1 MICELFPFQKQAVN
15 EMRLRVAMAL
25 NNYRMLKIPQ
35 VVSLQAPT
43 GSGKTIIMSALIED
57 IFYGSEQF
65 TEQPEAIFV
74 WLSDS
79 PQLNEQSK
87 QKIELK
93 ADKVRMDQCVVI
105 SDESFD
111 REILEDGHIYF
122 LNTQKLG
129 KAGNLS
135 RHSDTRQYTIWETIE
150 NTAREK
156 ADRLY
161 FIIDEAHRGM
171 QGRQA
176 GTATTIMQRFIKGS
190 SEQNLSPIPVVIGM
204 SATAERFNSLVGQAT
219 NSTLHKVVISP
230 AQVRQSGLLKDRIV
244 ITYPEDPIKHG
255 DMAVLQAAT
264 DEWQDKCKHW
274 YQYTYEQHYTNVNPV
289 FVIQVCAGSSTKVSD
304 TDLDDVIA
312 KIEERMGDSFKENEV
327 VHTFGS
333 TGTLSIHGLTVPH
346 VEPSEIAEDRRIR
359 VVLFKENL
367 STGWDCPRAE
377 TMMSFRRAEDAT
389 YIAQLL
395 GRMVRTP
402 LQCHVLVD
410 DSLNDVRLF
419 LPYFNQDTVQKV
431 IDELQATEGGEI
443 PTVVDGESLEDQTYD
458 TWSVH
463 NQRKKTQKQT
473 VGQLSIFDYPNGFQ
487 EEPAVAP
494 STAVDDM
501 PNSGAVAANQGGADA
516 EIPAEGHRA
525 IPLDTVSG
533 NDVHTGRETEVTNE
547 GNQSVNKEQPVLT
560 PAVSQM
566 SMLPTIDREGIT
578 KFINEQGYLTYIVR
592 AVKIN
597 SYLKSLMSLA
607 GLLSQFNICITAAED
622 VKNDVA
628 ELIRNY
634 VNGLHDA
641 GKYDELTK
649 QVMEM
654 KLSVQIF
661 DVFGEKI
668 QSDNQIDMFTA
679 SESDLDR
686 QLRVADAKMGGCGF
700 RLAYGRKYID
710 FDNPNAFKVDCIDL
724 FAGAGGLSEGFIQA
738 GFSPVPHVEMNPYA
752 AQTLETRTGY
762 YYLKAQGKLDI
773 YKDYI
778 SGKITRDEFLQHI
791 PEEQLQS
798 VFCETMSNETLPRL
812 FENIDRILTQRGIK
826 QVDVI
831 IGGPP
836 CQAYSL
842 VGRAQSKH
850 METPMSAD
858 PRNDLYKLYARFLQ
872 KYQPKMFVFE
882 NVMGI
887 KSANGGATWLK
898 VQEALRSVGYEI
910 ECHEQNSKNFGVLQ
924 NRRRM
929 IIVGWL
935 KNSGLSYPQFE
946 QTIADATVNDILSD
960 LPALQPGGKSGE
972 YRSDDF
978 SDYLRSTGIRKD
990 SDILTHHC
998 ARPNKDRDI
1007 EIYRRTIELWNDG
1020 HKRLNYNDLPD
1031 ELKTHKNRKSFLDR
1045 FKVVEGDEAYCHTM
1059 LAHISKD
1066 GHYFIH
1072 PDIEQHRSITVR
1084 EAARIQSFPDDYFF
1098 EGPRTAQ
1105 FVQIGNAVPTLMA
1118 KGIAEGI
1125 ANELSKE
1132 GIDGKQSPT

>member
-43 GSGKTIIMSALIED
+43 GSGKTIIMSSLIED

-93 ADKVRMDQCVVI
+93 ADKIRMDQCVVI
-105 SDESFD
+105 SDEAFD

-129 KAGNLS
+129 KAANLS

-150 NTAREK
+150 NTARKK

-176 GTATTIMQRFIKGS
+176 GTATSIMQRFIKGS
-190 SEQNLSPIPVVIGM
+190 SEQNLSPIPVIIGM
-204 SATAERFNSLVGQAT
+204 SATAERFNSLVGRAT

-244 ITYPEDPIKHG
+244 ITYPEDPSKHG

-274 YQYTYEQHYTNVNPV
+274 YQYTYEQHYPNVNPV
-289 FVIQVCAGSSTKVSD
+289 FVIQVCAGYSNKVSD

-333 TGTLSIHGLTVPH
+333 TGTLTIHGLTVPH
-346 VEPSEIAEDRRIR
+346 IEPSEIAEDRRIR

-402 LQCHVLVD
+402 LQCYVLVD

-463 NQRKKTQKQT
+463 NQYQRKKTQKQM
-473 VGQLSIFDYPNGFQ
+473 VGQMSLFDYPNGFQ
-487 EEPAVAP
+487 DDSTVAS
-494 STAVDDM
+494 STAAGDM
-501 PNSGAVAANQGGADA
+501 PNLEAAVANQDGAA
-516 EIPAEGHRA
+516 LIIPAEEHPSVTLEAEPR
-525 IPLDTVSG
+525 
-533 NDVHTGRETEVTNE
+533 NDVHNDQETEGKSEAATGE
-547 GNQSVNKEQPVLT
+547 GKQSVKKEQPVLT
-560 PAVSQM
+560 PVVSQM
-566 SMLPTIDREGIT
+566 SMFPTIDREEIT

-592 AVKIN
+592 SVKIN

-607 GLLSQFNICITAAED
+607 GLLSQFNICITANED

-641 GKYDELTK
+641 GRYDELTK

-668 QSDNQIDMFTA
+668 QNDNQIDMFTA

-700 RLAYGRKYID
+700 HLAYGRKYID
-710 FDNPNAFKVDCIDL
+710 FDNPNAFKVDCIL
-724 FAGAGGLSEGFIQA
+724 FAFDSECIANLNQYAEKKFHELNDQYRKYIVAKPEKCQKQYSDIVANGDEISKHNFILPETISAKVVADGIKYADHLFANADGIAKIKLNGWEQAVLAEEQKRKDYVCWLRNPSRQSWSLRMPYEIDGKCKELYPDFLIIRRDPILKYIVDILEPHNPDFKDNLGKAKGLA
-738 GFSPVPHVEMNPYA
+738 NYA
-752 AQTLETRTGY
+752 ANEPRIGRVQLIRI
-762 YYLKAQGKLDI
+762 GKDAA
-773 YKDYI
+773 
-778 SGKITRDEFLQHI
+778 G
-791 PEEQLQS
+791 
-798 VFCETMSNETLPRL
+798 
-812 FENIDRILTQRGIK
+812 EN
-826 QVDVI
+826 
-831 IGGPP
+831 
-836 CQAYSL
+836 
-842 VGRAQSKH
+842 
-850 METPMSAD
+850 
-858 PRNDLYKLYARFLQ
+858 RF
-872 KYQPKMFVFE
+872 
-882 NVMGI
+882 
-887 KSANGGATWLK
+887 
-898 VQEALRSVGYEI
+898 
-910 ECHEQNSKNFGVLQ
+910 
-924 NRRRM
+924 
-929 IIVGWL
+929 
-935 KNSGLSYPQFE
+935 
-946 QTIADATVNDILSD
+946 
-960 LPALQPGGKSGE
+960 
-972 YRSDDF
+972 
-978 SDYLRSTGIRKD
+978 
-990 SDILTHHC
+990 
-998 ARPNKDRDI
+998 
-1007 EIYRRTIELWNDG
+1007 
-1020 HKRLNYNDLPD
+1020 KRLNLAKGSIRNKVLAAINTD
-1031 ELKTHKNRKSFLDR
+1031 ELD
-1045 FKVVEGDEAYCHTM
+1045 
-1059 LAHISKD
+1059 HIFDTD
-1066 GHYFIH
+1066 G
-1072 PDIEQHRSITVR
+1072 V
-1084 EAARIQSFPDDYFF
+1084 F
-1098 EGPRTAQ
+1098 E
-1105 FVQIGNAVPTLMA
+1105 
-1118 KGIAEGI
+1118 
-1125 ANELSKE
+1125 
-1132 GIDGKQSPT
+1132 D

>member
-93 ADKVRMDQCVVI
+93 ADKIRMDQCVVI

-176 GTATTIMQRFIKGS
+176 GTATTIMQRFI
-190 SEQNLSPIPVVIGM
+190 
-204 SATAERFNSLVGQAT
+204 
-219 NSTLHKVVISP
+219 
-230 AQVRQSGLLKDRIV
+230 
-244 ITYPEDPIKHG
+244 
-255 DMAVLQAAT
+255 
-264 DEWQDKCKHW
+264 
-274 YQYTYEQHYTNVNPV
+274 
-289 FVIQVCAGSSTKVSD
+289 
-304 TDLDDVIA
+304 
-312 KIEERMGDSFKENEV
+312 
-327 VHTFGS
+327 
-333 TGTLSIHGLTVPH
+333 
-346 VEPSEIAEDRRIR
+346 
-359 VVLFKENL
+359 
-367 STGWDCPRAE
+367 
-377 TMMSFRRAEDAT
+377 
-389 YIAQLL
+389 
-395 GRMVRTP
+395 
-402 LQCHVLVD
+402 
-410 DSLNDVRLF
+410 
-419 LPYFNQDTVQKV
+419 
-431 IDELQATEGGEI
+431 
-443 PTVVDGESLEDQTYD
+443 
-458 TWSVH
+458 
-463 NQRKKTQKQT
+463 
-473 VGQLSIFDYPNGFQ
+473 NGFQ

-494 STAVDDM
+494 STAVGDM
-501 PNSGAVAANQGGADA
+501 PNSGVVAVNQGRVDS
-516 EIPAEGHRA
+516 ELPAEGQHQT
-525 IPLDTVSG
+525 IPLETVPR
-533 NDVHTGRETEVTNE
+533 NDVHAGQEIERTSE
-547 GNQSVNKEQPVLT
+547 GDQSEKKEQPVLT

-661 DVFGEKI
+661 DVFGEKM

-700 RLAYGRKYID
+700 HLAYGRKYID
-710 FDNPNAFKVDCIDL
+710 FDNPNAFKVDCIL
-724 FAGAGGLSEGFIQA
+724 FAFDSECIAELNKYAEKKFHELNDQYRKYIVAKPEKCQKQYSDIVANGDEISKHNFTLPETISAKVEADGIKYTDHLFANADGIAKIKLNGWEQAVLAEEQKREDYVCWLRNPSRQSWSLRMPYEMDGKCKELYPDFIIVRQDPILKYIVDILEPHNPDFKDNLGKAKGLA
-738 GFSPVPHVEMNPYA
+738 NYA
-752 AQTLETRTGY
+752 ANEPRIGRVQLIRI
-762 YYLKAQGKLDI
+762 GKDAA
-773 YKDYI
+773 
-778 SGKITRDEFLQHI
+778 G
-791 PEEQLQS
+791 
-798 VFCETMSNETLPRL
+798 
-812 FENIDRILTQRGIK
+812 EN
-826 QVDVI
+826 
-831 IGGPP
+831 
-836 CQAYSL
+836 
-842 VGRAQSKH
+842 
-850 METPMSAD
+850 
-858 PRNDLYKLYARFLQ
+858 RF
-872 KYQPKMFVFE
+872 
-882 NVMGI
+882 
-887 KSANGGATWLK
+887 
-898 VQEALRSVGYEI
+898 
-910 ECHEQNSKNFGVLQ
+910 
-924 NRRRM
+924 
-929 IIVGWL
+929 
-935 KNSGLSYPQFE
+935 
-946 QTIADATVNDILSD
+946 
-960 LPALQPGGKSGE
+960 
-972 YRSDDF
+972 
-978 SDYLRSTGIRKD
+978 
-990 SDILTHHC
+990 
-998 ARPNKDRDI
+998 
-1007 EIYRRTIELWNDG
+1007 
-1020 HKRLNYNDLPD
+1020 KRLDL
-1031 ELKTHKNRKSFLDR
+1031 
-1045 FKVVEGDEAYCHTM
+1045 
-1059 LAHISKD
+1059 
-1066 GHYFIH
+1066 
-1072 PDIEQHRSITVR
+1072 
-1084 EAARIQSFPDDYFF
+1084 
-1098 EGPRTAQ
+1098 
-1105 FVQIGNAVPTLMA
+1105 A
-1118 KGIAEGI
+1118 KGSIRNQYG
-1125 ANELSKE
+1125 
-1132 GIDGKQSPT
+1132 

>member
-43 GSGKTIIMSALIED
+43 GSGKTIIMSSLIED

-93 ADKVRMDQCVVI
+93 ADKIRMDQCVVI
-105 SDESFD
+105 SDEAFD

-129 KAGNLS
+129 KAANLS

-150 NTAREK
+150 NTARKK

-171 QGRQA
+171 QVRQA
-176 GTATTIMQRFIKGS
+176 GTATSIMQRFIKGS
-190 SEQNLSPIPVVIGM
+190 SEQNLSPIPVIIGM
-204 SATAERFNSLVGQAT
+204 SATAERFNSLVGRAT

-244 ITYPEDPIKHG
+244 ITYPEDPSKHG

-274 YQYTYEQHYTNVNPV
+274 YQYTYEQHYPNVNPV
-289 FVIQVCAGSSTKVSD
+289 FVIQVCAGSGNKVSD

-333 TGTLSIHGLTVPH
+333 TGTLTIHGLTVPH
-346 VEPSEIAEDRRIR
+346 IEPSEIAEDRRIR

-377 TMMSFRRAEDAT
+377 TMMSFQRAEDAT

-463 NQRKKTQKQT
+463 NHQYQRKKTQKQM
-473 VGQLSIFDYPNGFQ
+473 VGQMSLFDYPNGFQ
-487 EEPAVAP
+487 DEPTVAS
-494 STAVDDM
+494 STAAGDM
-501 PNSGAVAANQGGADA
+501 PNLEAAVANQDGTALI
-516 EIPAEGHRA
+516 IPAEEHPSVTLEAEPR
-525 IPLDTVSG
+525 
-533 NDVHTGRETEVTNE
+533 NDVHNDQETEGKSEAATGE
-547 GNQSVNKEQPVLT
+547 GKQSVKKEQPVLT
-560 PAVSQM
+560 PVVSQM
-566 SMLPTIDREGIT
+566 SMFPTIDREEIT

-592 AVKIN
+592 SVKIN

-607 GLLSQFNICITAAED
+607 GLLSQFNICIIANED

-641 GKYDELTK
+641 GRYDELTK

-668 QSDNQIDMFTA
+668 QNDNQIDMFTA

-700 RLAYGRKYID
+700 HLAYGRKYID
-710 FDNPNAFKVDCIDL
+710 FDNPNAFKVDCIL
-724 FAGAGGLSEGFIQA
+724 FAFDSECIANLNQYAEKKFHELNDQYRKYIVAKPEKCQKQYSDIVANGDEISKHNFILPETISAKVVADGIKYADHLFANADGIAKIKLNGWEQAVLAEEQKRKDYVCWLRNPSRQSWSLRMPYEIDGKCKELYPDFLIIRRDPILKYIVDILEPHNPDFKDNLGKAKGLA
-738 GFSPVPHVEMNPYA
+738 NYA
-752 AQTLETRTGY
+752 ANEPRIGRVQLIRI
-762 YYLKAQGKLDI
+762 GKDAA
-773 YKDYI
+773 
-778 SGKITRDEFLQHI
+778 G
-791 PEEQLQS
+791 
-798 VFCETMSNETLPRL
+798 
-812 FENIDRILTQRGIK
+812 EN
-826 QVDVI
+826 
-831 IGGPP
+831 
-836 CQAYSL
+836 
-842 VGRAQSKH
+842 
-850 METPMSAD
+850 
-858 PRNDLYKLYARFLQ
+858 RF
-872 KYQPKMFVFE
+872 
-882 NVMGI
+882 
-887 KSANGGATWLK
+887 
-898 VQEALRSVGYEI
+898 
-910 ECHEQNSKNFGVLQ
+910 
-924 NRRRM
+924 
-929 IIVGWL
+929 
-935 KNSGLSYPQFE
+935 
-946 QTIADATVNDILSD
+946 
-960 LPALQPGGKSGE
+960 
-972 YRSDDF
+972 
-978 SDYLRSTGIRKD
+978 
-990 SDILTHHC
+990 
-998 ARPNKDRDI
+998 
-1007 EIYRRTIELWNDG
+1007 
-1020 HKRLNYNDLPD
+1020 KRLNLAKGSIRNKVLAAINTD
-1031 ELKTHKNRKSFLDR
+1031 ELD
-1045 FKVVEGDEAYCHTM
+1045 
-1059 LAHISKD
+1059 HIFDTD
-1066 GHYFIH
+1066 G
-1072 PDIEQHRSITVR
+1072 V
-1084 EAARIQSFPDDYFF
+1084 F
-1098 EGPRTAQ
+1098 E
-1105 FVQIGNAVPTLMA
+1105 
-1118 KGIAEGI
+1118 
-1125 ANELSKE
+1125 
-1132 GIDGKQSPT
+1132 D

>member
-87 QKIELK
+87 QKIEMK

-289 FVIQVCAGSSTKVSD
+289 FVIQVCAGSGAKVSD

-463 NQRKKTQKQT
+463 TQRKKTQKQT

-487 EEPAVAP
+487 EEPAAAP
-494 STAVDDM
+494 STAVGDM
-501 PNSGAVAANQGGADA
+501 SNSGAVAANQGGADS
-516 EIPAEGHRA
+516 EIPAEGQHQT
-525 IPLDTVSG
+525 IPLETVSG
-533 NDVHTGRETEVTNE
+533 NDVHAGQETERTGG

-654 KLSVQIF
+654 KLSAQIF

-668 QSDNQIDMFTA
+668 QSDNRIDMFTA

-700 RLAYGRKYID
+700 DMCITVQTHFHIFLNNRKLEFDGFEPLTVWLSFLIDMDFRNQRFHNLSLLLLVHDSVQLFKINQHFVDIVSSEFFCFYCHFLCSGFNQQILRILYLIIHFIKAIIKVCFTLDVVLIIWVKGINLINQTGLRSIALTKLFFIIGNLLFNGGCIYLHID
-710 FDNPNAFKVDCIDL
+710 FLLHHRRKLRIADQFDNNLCNSTVQQFLIDL
-724 FAGAGGLSEGFIQA
+724 LLVFTLMTTGHSAVFAAIIEEILIFRA
-738 GFSPVPHVEMNPYA
+738 VRLV
-752 AQTLETRTGY
+752 
-762 YYLKAQGKLDI
+762 LDAFVAVH
-773 YKDYI
+773 
-778 SGKITRDEFLQHI
+778 SG
-791 PEEQLQS
+791 
-798 VFCETMSNETLPRL
+798 
-812 FENIDRILTQRGIK
+812 
-826 QVDVI
+826 
-831 IGGPP
+831 
-836 CQAYSL
+836 
-842 VGRAQSKH
+842 
-850 METPMSAD
+850 
-858 PRNDLYKLYARFLQ
+858 
-872 KYQPKMFVFE
+872 
-882 NVMGI
+882 
-887 KSANGGATWLK
+887 SAN
-898 VQEALRSVGYEI
+898 
-910 ECHEQNSKNFGVLQ
+910 
-924 NRRRM
+924 
-929 IIVGWL
+929 
-935 KNSGLSYPQFE
+935 
-946 QTIADATVNDILSD
+946 
-960 LPALQPGGKSGE
+960 
-972 YRSDDF
+972 
-978 SDYLRSTGIRKD
+978 
-990 SDILTHHC
+990 
-998 ARPNKDRDI
+998 
-1007 EIYRRTIELWNDG
+1007 RT
-1020 HKRLNYNDLPD
+1020 
-1031 ELKTHKNRKSFLDR
+1031 
-1045 FKVVEGDEAYCHTM
+1045 FK
-1059 LAHISKD
+1059 
-1066 GHYFIH
+1066 
-1072 PDIEQHRSITVR
+1072 
-1084 EAARIQSFPDDYFF
+1084 
-1098 EGPRTAQ
+1098 
-1105 FVQIGNAVPTLMA
+1105 
-1118 KGIAEGI
+1118 
-1125 ANELSKE
+1125 
-1132 GIDGKQSPT
+1132 